1 MNNKSK
7 MKVAIIDDS
16 VDFSSTLADI
26 VGSFGFSA
34 FTINSPTEAL
44 EYLELHNRSIGI
56 ILLDIEFGPGQTM
69 DGLDL
74 LEIFRRNYPAIPVV
88 MISGKGTIETA
99 VKATKLGA
107 VNFIEKSIITKD
119 KIKSVLES
127 AIGRIAVKSEA
138 NEISK
143 FLTANGIMGKSKQ
156 MLEIGDAII
165 RYGRTDLNILVTGET
180 GTGKKLVAKA
190 IHSVSRRAK
199 QPFVT
204 VDIPN
209 IPKELFQSELFGHIK
224 GAFSGAT
231 ETKKGLFHEANK
243 GSIFLDEIGEM
254 SLDLQSNLFIPIE
267 EKIVRKVGSVQGEEI
282 DVRFI
287 SATDKDL
294 ISGMKEGKFRE
305 QLYHRLRECEI
316 YIPPLRERKED
327 IPLIIDYYVRKH
339 NMDFQESKFLAPSS
353 IEYLQEQNWYG
364 NAREVSSIIKVALQT
379 VLHEQVEVSDLVK
392 ILSNSN
398 SNGKTEVV
406 EQIWDNSKT
415 LKEDLA
421 SVDKKKI
428 ENTLKKCNGNV
439 SKSAAMLGI
448 SRETMH
454 NKIRR
459 YDINVQNFRV
469 KKTE

>member
-1 MNNKSK
+1 M
-7 MKVAIIDDS
+7 
-16 VDFSSTLADI
+16 
-26 VGSFGFSA
+26 
-34 FTINSPTEAL
+34 
-44 EYLELHNRSIGI
+44 ELHNRSVGI
-56 ILLDIEFGPGQTM
+56 ILLDIEFGPGQSM

-107 VNFIEKSIITKD
+107 VNFIEKSIITKE

-127 AIGRIAVKSEA
+127 SIGRIAVKSEA
-138 NEISK
+138 NEILK
-143 FLTANGIMGKSKQ
+143 FLASHGIMGKSKQ

-165 RYGRTDLNILVTGET
+165 RYGRTDLNILITGET

-190 IHSVSRRAK
+190 IHSVSRRTK

-231 ETKKGLFHEANK
+231 ENKKGLFHEANK

-294 ISGMKEGKFRE
+294 MNAMKEGKFRE

-327 IPLIIDYYVRKH
+327 IPMIIDYYVRKH

-353 IEYLQEQNWYG
+353 IEYLQEQNWFG
-364 NAREVSSIIKVALQT
+364 NAREVSSIIKVSLQT
-379 VLHEQVEVSDLVK
+379 VSKEQVEVSDLVK
-392 ILSNSN
+392 ILNN
-398 SNGKTEVV
+398 TNVNHKNEIQETV
-406 EQIWDNSKT
+406 IDNSKT

-459 YDINVQNFRV
+459 YEIIVQNFRV
-469 KKTE
+469 KKS

>member
-1 MNNKSK
+1 

-26 VGSFGFSA
+26 VGSFGFN
-34 FTINSPTEAL
+34 THTLNSPSDAID
-44 EYLELHNRSIGI
+44 YMELHNRSIGI
-56 ILLDIEFGPGQTM
+56 ILLDIEFGPGQNM

-138 NEISK
+138 NEIIK
-143 FLTANGIMGKSKQ
+143 FLASNGIIGTSKQ

-165 RYGRTDLNILVTGET
+165 RYGRTDLNILITGET

-190 IHSVSRRAK
+190 LHSISRRAK

-231 ETKKGLFHEANK
+231 ENKKGLFHEANK

-267 EKIVRKVGSVQGEEI
+267 EKVVRKVGSVQGEEI

-294 ISGMKEGKFRE
+294 MNAMKDGKFRE

-353 IEYLQEQNWYG
+353 IEYLQEQNWFG
-364 NAREVSSIIKVALQT
+364 NAREVSSIIKVAMQT
-379 VLHEQVEVSDLVK
+379 VSKEQVEVSDLVK
-392 ILSNSN
+392 ILNN
-398 SNGKTEVV
+398 NNLNHKLEVQESV
-406 EQIWDNSKT
+406 IDNSKT

-459 YDINVQNFRV
+459 YEINVQNFRV
-469 KKTE
+469 KKT